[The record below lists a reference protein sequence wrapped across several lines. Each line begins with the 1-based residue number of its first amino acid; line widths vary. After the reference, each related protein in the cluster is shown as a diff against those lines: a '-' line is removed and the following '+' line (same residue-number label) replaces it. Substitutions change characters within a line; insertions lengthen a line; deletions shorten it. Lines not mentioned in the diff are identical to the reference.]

1 MNGHNTN
8 NGGRGGNHGGD
19 VPDRLGS
26 YFKAWAREDVIILEL
41 SGFPARVVMTAG
53 DAIIRADGL
62 ACNVRLQVEGDD
74 PLGLSISLASL
85 TGGRYDV
92 TPTQAV
98 ELARV
103 MFDESCG
110 ILERLSRRVAG
121 GGKGARVD
129 DDERWELTHATLRDV
144 PPALGGDG
152 TCGPVD
158 DDESDDVYED
168 LFTPDLGGEG
178 RCGRR

>member
-8 NGGRGGNHGGD
+8 NGGKGKGNHGGD

-26 YFKAWAREDVIILEL
+26 FFKCWAREDVLILEL

-121 GGKGARVD
+121 GKGKGARVED
-129 DDERWELTHATLRDV
+129 DDGERWELTHATLRDI
-144 PPALGGDG
+144 PAVYGGDG
-152 TCGPVD
+152 TCGDPDEGPD
-158 DDESDDVYED
+158 DDGWID
-168 LFTPDLGGEG
+168 FGEPVG
-178 RCGRR
+178 CGRR